1 MKEDYEW
8 KGKSQQNRNEK
19 TNIWL
24 IVKQKYEWKET
35 GNMIEMRWQ
44 MYESMIKE
52 KCDWKGKG
60 NVNILGRR
68 APSFPPGV
76 PHAPKALLPPLLNIT
91 LARANYHHHHHHH
104 HHNHHHHHHNHDHH
118 GDHDHHHDYHHDHH
132 HCHGH
137 GGLCIGVL
145 IKMSKMTSKLIK

>member
-44 MYESMIKE
+44 MYEWIIKE

-91 LARANYHHHHHHH
+91 LARANHHHHHHH
-104 HHNHHHHHHNHDHH
+104 HHRHHRRHHHHHVPWH
-118 GDHDHHHDYHHDHH
+118 YHRQKRNQGWRKQTHAS
-132 HCHGH
+132 
-137 GGLCIGVL
+137 LWVWKL
-145 IKMSKMTSKLIK
+145 FRKEIKIILYVTGPS